1 MKRIVV
7 NILTTTG
14 LSLVIL
20 ALIGAFSGAKF
31 LCIDS
36 VFQTFG
42 ANVVIHLGLILT
54 NKFESKYL
62 VLESFVDISY
72 TIGILLAFGFA
83 FDWFPYTPVWV
94 LAIMAVVVYLIGY
107 TINILR
113 VREDVKIVNVL
124 LQNRNRQIL

>member
-7 NILTTTG
+7 NMMSTTG
-14 LSLVIL
+14 VSLVIL
-20 ALIGAFSGAKF
+20 ALMGTFSGAKF

-36 VFQTFG
+36 VLQTFG

-54 NKFESKYL
+54 KKFESKYL

-72 TIGILLAFGFA
+72 TIGILIAFGFV
-83 FDWFPYTPVWV
+83 FDWYPYTPVWV
-94 LAIMAVVVYLIGY
+94 LAIMAVVVYLIGFA
-107 TINILR
+107 TNIFR
-113 VREDVKIVNVL
+113 MREDVKIVNEL